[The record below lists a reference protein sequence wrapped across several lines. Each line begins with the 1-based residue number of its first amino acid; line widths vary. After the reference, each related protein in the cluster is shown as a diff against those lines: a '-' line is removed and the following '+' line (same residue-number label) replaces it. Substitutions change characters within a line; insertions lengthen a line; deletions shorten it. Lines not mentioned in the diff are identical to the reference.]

1 MKKKIIIAPLN
12 WGIGHATRCVPIIN
26 ELLKNGFEP
35 IITSDSDALRY
46 LEKEF
51 PKLQSFELPSY
62 DIQYSS
68 KAFFFKL
75 KLLFQIP
82 KIYKAIAEENK
93 IIQQIITE
101 ENIQGIISDNRFG
114 VYSKKNPSIYVTH
127 QLNVFSGIT
136 TFFTSKIHQ
145 KMMKNFDEIWVP
157 DNKKLNLSGKLSKI
171 SNFKIPIQ
179 FIGVLSRFKEEKIQ
193 NTTYKYDI
201 LVLLSGTEPQRSIL
215 ENILIKELSAT
226 SKKILFIRGKIAP
239 KQNIEDTKNITFVN
253 FLSQDKLKTAI
264 LESELV
270 IARSGYSTIMDLAV
284 LHKKAFFIPTP
295 NQQEQEYLARYLDKL
310 KIAPFS
316 SQNNFKVEML
326 NKTSNYTG
334 FVAHF
339 SKEALNFELF
349 LK

>member
-26 ELLKNGFEP
+26 ELIKNGFEP
-35 IITSDSDALRY
+35 IITSDGDALRY

-62 DIQYSS
+62 NIQYSS
-68 KAFFFKL
+68 KAYFFKL
-75 KLLFQIP
+75 KILSQVP
-82 KIYKAIAEENK
+82 KIYKAVAEENK
-93 IIQQIITE
+93 VIQQIITE

-114 VYSKKNPSIYVTH
+114 VYSKKIPSIYVTH

-145 KMMKNFDEIWVP
+145 KIMKKFDEIWIP
-157 DNKKLNLSGKLSKI
+157 DNEKINLSGKLSKV
-171 SNFKIPIQ
+171 NKFDVPIKY
-179 FIGVLSRFKEEKIQ
+179 IGLLSRFNEVKTQ
-193 NTTYKYDI
+193 NTKYKHDV
-201 LVLLSGTEPQRSIL
+201 LVLLSGIEPQRSIL
-215 ENILIKELSAT
+215 ENLLIKELSAT
-226 SKKILFIRGKIAP
+226 SKKILFVRGKIAP
-239 KQNIEDTKNITFVN
+239 KQNIADTDNITFID
-253 FLSQDKLKTAI
+253 FLKQEALKKAL

-295 NQQEQEYLARYLDKL
+295 NQQEQEYLASHLEKL
-310 KIAPFS
+310 KIAAFS

-349 LK
+349 FK